1 MHIVSKED
9 ILQKMSKPMF
19 GKKIEKYFKMSYA
32 EKITQSA
39 KR

>member
-1 MHIVSKED
+1 MTFHANF
-9 ILQKMSKPMF
+9 LQQN
-19 GKKIEKYFKMSYA
+19 KKNITNLSSA